1 MKATTPR
8 RLLLPAVLAATF
20 AAVAPAQDLL
30 LRASRI
36 VVAPDT
42 VLDDAAVLVRQGK
55 VAYVG
60 ADIPA
65 EARAQARLVDYG
77 DATVVPGFVLAVTTL
92 GRDRDLA
99 EGALAFTPDLRA
111 VEAFDPWQKELLG
124 LPAHGITSLSLS
136 PSPRNVAGGIA
147 ALVKPG
153 KKRGSVATSD
163 LHVQWSLTQASR
175 NQERDPTS
183 LVGAIDMLRSAL
195 AAAKLGTSTSPDLAI
210 MRQVQQGT
218 RRVFVHADSFVELAA
233 ALDLA
238 KEFGFEPVLVGAREA
253 DKVLARLVAQ
263 KAAVVLDT
271 LQPEG
276 RLADLTLP
284 ARLAQAGVPFAFAG
298 APERLRLS
306 AALAVRH
313 GLDRKTALAA
323 LTRTPARLLEQQAT
337 VGALRQ
343 GNAADFLVFRGDA
356 LDLGAAHVATWVDGV
371 LLHGDLPKKANA
383 APSTTATGAL

>member
-1 MKATTPR
+1 MTATPPR
-8 RLLLPAVLAATF
+8 CLLVPALMATAF
-20 AAVAPAQDLL
+20 AAMAPAQDLL
-30 LRASRI
+30 LRARKI

-42 VLDDAAVLVRQGK
+42 VLDDGAVLVRLGK

-65 EARAQARLVDYG
+65 EARAQAKVVDYG

-124 LPAHGITSLSLS
+124 LPTHGITALALS

-153 KKRGSVATSD
+153 DQRGTVATAD
-163 LHVQWSLTQASR
+163 LHVQLSLTQASR

-183 LVGAIDMLRSAL
+183 LVGAVDMLRSAL
-195 AAAKLGTSTSPDLAI
+195 AAAKLGTSTSPDVAI

-253 DKVLARLVAQ
+253 DKVMARLVAQ
-263 KAAVVLDT
+263 KAAVVLGT
-271 LQPEG
+271 LLPEG
-276 RLADLTLP
+276 RIADLTLP

-298 APERLRLS
+298 APEQLRLS

-313 GLDRKTALAA
+313 GLDRKTALAS

-343 GNAADFLVFRGDA
+343 GNAADFLVFRGDP
-356 LDLGAAHVATWVDGV
+356 LDLGATHLATWVDGRR
-371 LLHGDLPKKANA
+371 LHGDLPAKAKA